1 MSNKNSQLVLVSL
14 ALAAAMTVAALITAS
29 PRQPAAA
36 ATHPVDSS
44 LSTQAAQLVYLPQ
57 LLRSHNA
64 AYPAPFGIAMFGAVD
79 QASGLGAM
87 RTAGATR
94 VMTTLNWA
102 EVQPVENGPYDWT
115 NSDARFANATAAGM
129 RVYVLFDQNPT
140 WVSSQRRGPVPAD
153 KLPALKAVVQAMAQR
168 YNGGNGGPRVDYW
181 SFYGEPDAIDAWGQN
196 GVAYA
201 AMLKEVAPLVRV
213 ANPQATVLIG
223 APAYDRFT
231 QDDGLGA
238 PLGPHTRSFITD
250 TLQSLNTNWGGAAQ
264 YIQAFAFDYY
274 PVSPTRWPTLLEKT
288 AEIRS
293 ILNNHGLSHLPLI
306 VPEIS
311 MWSVWPA
318 PVGEQQRVQAQY
330 LVHHYIRGWSAGIQQ
345 LYWFQV
351 FDIIDSQPDDFD
363 EQGLFVG
370 TDLNRPKLA
379 YFAYQTL
386 TREMAGAVYAG
397 RLTYPDA
404 EGYRFLLEGRVVTV
418 VWGTSMTPAAVDFAN
433 SCVRVVDLLGTA
445 TLINDGGIGDQDF
458 AANGQIR
465 LLVPRLEPVYVRAC

>member
-1 MSNKNSQLVLVSL
+1 
-14 ALAAAMTVAALITAS
+14 
-29 PRQPAAA
+29 
-36 ATHPVDSS
+36 
-44 LSTQAAQLVYLPQ
+44 
-57 LLRSHNA
+57 
-64 AYPAPFGIAMFGAVD
+64 
-79 QASGLGAM
+79 
-87 RTAGATR
+87 
-94 VMTTLNWA
+94 
-102 EVQPVENGPYDWT
+102 
-115 NSDARFANATAAGM
+115 
-129 RVYVLFDQNPT
+129 
-140 WVSSQRRGPVPAD
+140 
-153 KLPALKAVVQAMAQR
+153 
-168 YNGGNGGPRVDYW
+168 
-181 SFYGEPDAIDAWGQN
+181 
-196 GVAYA
+196 
-201 AMLKEVAPLVRV
+201 
-213 ANPQATVLIG
+213 
-223 APAYDRFT
+223 
-231 QDDGLGA
+231 
-238 PLGPHTRSFITD
+238 
-250 TLQSLNTNWGGAAQ
+250 
-264 YIQAFAFDYY
+264 
-274 PVSPTRWPTLLEKT
+274 
-288 AEIRS
+288 
-293 ILNNHGLSHLPLI
+293 
-306 VPEIS
+306 